1 MRIIGG
7 EAGGRRLRSPDGLT
21 TRPMTDRTRE
31 AIFNILAWDIG
42 DADVLD
48 LYAGAGGMGLE
59 ALSRNAASAAFVE
72 LDRSTAAV
80 LQENIGLV
88 GLGGN
93 LVVSD
98 VERYLGRAAETFD
111 IVFVDP
117 PYPLAL
123 DEVSSVL
130 HKIAPVLRDN
140 GLVLLHRHKGEE
152 VPEAPWPLVDER
164 RYGAAQ
170 LWFFRSGGQA

>member
-1 MRIIGG
+1 M
-7 EAGGRRLRSPDGLT
+7 A
-21 TRPMTDRTRE
+21 DRTRE
-31 AIFNILAWDIG
+31 AIFNILVRDIG

-59 ALSRNAASAAFVE
+59 ALSRNAGSVTFVE
-72 LDRSTAAV
+72 LDRSAADV

-98 VERYLGRAAETFD
+98 VGRYLDRAAATFD

-117 PYPLAL
+117 PYPLTL
-123 DEVSSVL
+123 DEVTTVL
-130 HKIAPVLRDN
+130 HKITPVLRDN

-170 LWFFRSGGQA
+170 LWFFRSGGEA